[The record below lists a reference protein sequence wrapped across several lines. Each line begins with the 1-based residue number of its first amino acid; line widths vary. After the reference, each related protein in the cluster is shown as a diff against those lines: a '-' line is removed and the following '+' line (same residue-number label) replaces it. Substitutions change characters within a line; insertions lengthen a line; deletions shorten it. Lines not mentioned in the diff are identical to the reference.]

1 MKSDRTHT
9 NSRWRWLLGALVA
22 GTLAECGPPGMNTD
36 AGPAPMRGR
45 MLTEA
50 GSVASCPM
58 GSMLRFTCSPTC
70 GDGDRSC
77 GNTPIIRICDA
88 AASDA
93 DCEAGLSNAV
103 LAEGSANCGG
113 ACSGVVVA
121 CPEQGVVKL
130 AGYNAPAGG
139 AFVCVARGR
148 ALSTM

>member
-1 MKSDRTHT
+1 MNRSNTHLP
-9 NSRWRWLLGALVA
+9 SRWLLGALVTA
-22 GTLAECGPPGMNTD
+22 ALAQCGAPMMNTD
-36 AGPAPMRGR
+36 AGPAPVRGR
-45 MLTEA
+45 ILTEA

-113 ACSGVVVA
+113 ACSGVVVV

-139 AFVCVARGR
+139 PFVCTARGR